1 MGGDGRGH
9 TRDLYRV
16 FHAGWSPLASWQRG
30 AVWPDPTDAD
40 RSHVFFLCFWQGD
53 EERAMGHTP
62 NPMMDRLTAVV
73 PQQQLGFI
81 GPCGST
87 VVGRG
92 LDERVLTL

>member
-1 MGGDGRGH
+1 M
-9 TRDLYRV
+9 
-16 FHAGWSPLASWQRG
+16 
-30 AVWPDPTDAD
+30 
-40 RSHVFFLCFWQGD
+40 FFLCFWQGD